1 MFDLMSYVTPQKQE
15 GKPME
20 TIWIDIYD
28 LIPSEGNFYHVDT
41 ALKDTIEIFG
51 ILQPLL
57 VKPVEGKYEIKAGGK
72 RYAASLALVEEGK
85 EEFRKLPCVI
95 REKADWEEGGGELDE
110 LSLIVTN
117 QYRKK
122 TEWEEMTEVVKLDEL
137 ARRIKEKYKLPGRTR
152 EAVEKLTGKSSG
164 TLARYKAI
172 YNNLSPYFTDLFK
185 QGEINVSTAYELSRA
200 NQEASEAIHRQTG
213 SVIAISKEAAGEP
226 DPEGQQEPPGEAQE
240 DPEKEVTEE
249 IPEDKGKPHT
259 EGEKEEIQEEEP
271 EPEEEPEEMQEEE
284 EEQPGGQQDNRAEG
298 QRENRENREEGQQ
311 GNQAEGQQ
319 AQPET
324 VIKYI
329 KEPDHGCGFCHPEY
343 GRELETAEGDYLL
356 MFDPESRSVQITSM
370 ETGTVNTI
378 RFKLC
383 PMCGRKL

>member
-28 LIPSEGNFYHVDT
+28 LIPSAGNFYHVDT

-57 VKPVEGKYEIKAGGK
+57 VKPTEGKYEIKAGGK

-95 REKADWEEGGGELDE
+95 REKADWEEGGEELDE

-172 YNNLSPYFTDLFK
+172 YNNLSPYFMDLFK
-185 QGEINVSTAYELSRA
+185 QGQINVSAAYELSRA
-200 NQEASEAIHRQTG
+200 DQEASEDYHKQTG
-213 SVIAISKEAAGEP
+213 SIAVISKEVAEEP
-226 DPEGQQEPPGEAQE
+226 DGQQEPPGEAQE

-271 EPEEEPEEMQEEE
+271 EPEEEPEEMQGEE
-284 EEQPGGQQDNRAEG
+284 EEQPGGQQDNQAEG
-298 QRENRENREEGQQ
+298 QRENQE
-311 GNQAEGQQ
+311 EGQQ

-329 KEPDHGCGFCHPEY
+329 KEPDHGCGLCHPEY
-343 GRELETAEGDYLL
+343 GRELETAEGDFFL
-356 MFDPESRSVQITSM
+356 MFDPESRAVQITSQ
-370 ETGTVNTI
+370 ETGTINTI
-378 RFKLC
+378 RFKIC